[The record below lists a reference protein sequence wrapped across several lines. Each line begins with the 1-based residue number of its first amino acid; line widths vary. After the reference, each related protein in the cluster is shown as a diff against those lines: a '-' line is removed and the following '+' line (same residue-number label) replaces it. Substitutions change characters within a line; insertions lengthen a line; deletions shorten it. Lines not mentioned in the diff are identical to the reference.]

1 MSILFIV
8 LVVPLVLMFV
18 ISIIKVI
25 FQYKKYGKKIFR
37 ITNKFNE
44 KEFQIHKF
52 IVDLRS
58 IDTNTKIIY
67 KNEYD
72 CDLIVINSRGIYVI
86 SYIQENG
93 LISGRKTDKYLSINK
108 TTLKNPFY
116 NLEKIKKSIE
126 KKTGEVVTKMV
137 VLDKDVLLS
146 VKDDS
151 TIITYFSQARDELEY
166 RNNTKYNNREIE
178 KIVKKI

>member
-1 MSILFIV
+1 MSILFMV
-8 LVVPLVLMFV
+8 LVVPLVLTLA
-18 ISIIKVI
+18 ISIIKVVI
-25 FQYKKYGKKIFR
+25 QYKKYGKKIFR
-37 ITNKFNE
+37 ITNECDE
-44 KEFQIHKF
+44 KEFQVHKF

-58 IDTNTKIIY
+58 IDTNTKIIE
-67 KNEYD
+67 KSEYD
-72 CDLIVINSRGIYVI
+72 CDLIVLNSRGIYVI

-151 TIITYFSQARDELEY
+151 TIITYFSQARDKLEY
-166 RNNTKYNNREIE
+166 RSNIKYNSHEIE
-178 KIVKKI
+178 KIIKNI